1 MKLVKTDEAIRFINH
16 AFKMEKPDT
25 PTKVENFITKE
36 IPSILEHLSFD
47 KSNETVDDES
57 EGGNF

>member
-16 AFKMEKPDT
+16 AYKMEKPDT
-25 PTKVENFITKE
+25 PTKIENFITKE

-47 KSNETVDDES
+47 KPNETVDDEI
-57 EGGNF
+57 EF